1 MILTENLNVLWASVL
16 FETLY
21 RLGLRTVVVCPGSR
35 SGPLAIAAAAHPHL
49 DAVPILDERSA
60 AFFALGLVQ
69 QQGRPV
75 ALVCTSGTAAA
86 NFHPAIIEASLSHLP
101 LVVLTADRPPELRF
115 CQAGQAID
123 QVHLYGHAVRQYR
136 ELSLPELA
144 LLPYL
149 RQTVYHSWQMAVWPD
164 PGPVHLNIP
173 LRDPLDLRSETN
185 FHSTVPAHF
194 FDHVKP
200 FVPPRVVAPLPWQV
214 WQQSQR
220 GLIIAG
226 PSHAAD
232 PLAEAAA
239 IDRLSRVL
247 QWPVLADALSPAR
260 HCGLP
265 HGIAHYDLLLR
276 HTSLGESLRPEA
288 VIQLGPLPTS
298 KALRQWLSAC
308 DPLIWCFDPTGD
320 NNNPLQGRCQTLAIA
335 LQQLDCPP
343 DPLPPNPYLKD
354 WQDHEQRLRQQL
366 RWTFETI
373 DWFCE
378 AKLIYH
384 LPEWLP
390 PATALFVASSMPVRD
405 VESVWRTSDRQYA
418 FYFNRGANGIDGTL
432 SSALGVAHR
441 GQLTLLITG
450 DLACLHD
457 TNGWLITPQFQGR
470 LTVLLINNGGG
481 GIFEH
486 LPIRQFEPP
495 FEAFFATPQQVEFRN
510 LAAAYGIPYHR
521 LKDWAD
527 VETQLRLVPWPK
539 IRLLEFRSDRH
550 QNAQWR
556 QQVLAHLGA

>member
-1 MILTENLNVLWASVL
+1 MILTKNLNVLWASVL

-21 RLGLRTVVVCPGSR
+21 SLGLRTVGVCPGSR
-35 SGPLAIAAAAHPHL
+35 SVPLAIAAAAHPHL
-49 DAVPILDERSA
+49 EAVPILDERSA

-101 LVVLTADRPPELRF
+101 LIVLTADRPPELRF

-136 ELSLPELA
+136 ELSLPQLA

-149 RQTVYHSWQMAVWPD
+149 RQTLCHSWQAALWPD
-164 PGPVHLNIP
+164 PGPVHLNLP
-173 LRDPLDLRSETN
+173 LRDPLDLRSEAN
-185 FHSTVPAHF
+185 FHGTLPENF
-194 FDHVKP
+194 FEQVQP
-200 FVPPRVVAPLPWQV
+200 FVPPRGVLPLPWQQ
-214 WQQSQR
+214 WQQIQR

-226 PSHAAD
+226 PSHGVDAQ
-232 PLAEAAA
+232 AEAAA
-239 IDRLSRVL
+239 IDRLSHFL
-247 QWPVLADALSPAR
+247 QWPVLADALSAAR
-260 HCGLP
+260 GLP
-265 HGIAHYDLLLR
+265 NSIAHYDLLLR
-276 HTSLGESLRPEA
+276 DAPLRKYLRPQA

-298 KALRQWLSAC
+298 KALREWLSAC
-308 DPLIWCFDPTGD
+308 DPLIWCLEPTGD
-320 NNNPLQGRCQTLAIA
+320 NNNPLHGRCQTLAIA
-335 LQQLDCPP
+335 PQAIDCPA

-354 WQDHEQRLRQQL
+354 WQNYDQRLHAQL
-366 RWTFETI
+366 KQTFETI

-384 LPEWLP
+384 LPQWLP
-390 PATALFVASSMPVRD
+390 PQTAIFVASSLPVRD
-405 VESVWRTSDRQYA
+405 VESVWRPSDRPHR

-441 GQLTLLITG
+441 GQPTLLITG

-457 TNGWLITPQFQGR
+457 TNGWLLTPQFQGC
-470 LTVLLINNGGG
+470 LTVLLINNQGG

-486 LPIRQFEPP
+486 LPIRQFDPP
-495 FEAFFATPQQVEFRN
+495 FEAFFATPQQVEFRY
-510 LAAAYGIPYHR
+510 LAAAYGIPYHCF
-521 LKDWAD
+521 KDWAD
-527 VETQLRLVPWPK
+527 VEAQLRQTPWPK

-556 QQVLAHLGA
+556 QQVLAHLGAKL

>member
-21 RLGLRTVVVCPGSR
+21 RLGLRTVVLSPGSR

-49 DAVPILDERSA
+49 EALPILDERSA

-86 NFHPAIIEASLSHLP
+86 NFYPAIIEASLSHLP
-101 LVVLTADRPPELRF
+101 LIVLTADRPPELRF

-123 QVHLYGHAVRQYR
+123 QVHLYGHAVRHYR

-149 RQTVYHSWQMAVWPD
+149 RQTLCHSWQTALWPD

-173 LRDPLDLRSETN
+173 LRDPLDLRPEAN
-185 FHSTVPAHF
+185 FHGALPENF
-194 FDHVKP
+194 FDQVQP
-200 FVPPRVVAPLPWQV
+200 FVPPRVVTALPWQT
-214 WQQSQR
+214 WQQMQR

-226 PSHAAD
+226 PSHGVE
-232 PLAEAAA
+232 PLAEADA
-239 IDRLSRVL
+239 IDRLSRFL
-247 QWPVLADALSPAR
+247 QWPVLADALSYAR
-260 HCGLP
+260 GLP
-265 HGIAHYDLLLR
+265 HGITHYDLLLR
-276 HTSLGESLRPEA
+276 NGHLRESLRPEA

-298 KALRQWLSAC
+298 KALREWLSAC
-308 DPLIWCFDPTGD
+308 DPLIWCLDPTGD
-320 NNNPLQGRCQTLAIA
+320 NNNPLHGRCQTLAIA
-335 LQQLDCPP
+335 PQDLDCPP

-354 WQDHEQRLRQQL
+354 WQDHDQRVHEQLKRTL
-366 RWTFETI
+366 EAI

-384 LPEWLP
+384 LPQWLP
-390 PATALFVASSMPVRD
+390 SQTAIFVASSMPVRD
-405 VESVWRTSDRQYA
+405 VESVWRASDRHHR

-432 SSALGVAHR
+432 SSAFGVAHR
-441 GQLTLLITG
+441 GQPTLLITG

-457 TNGWLITPQFQGR
+457 TNGWLITPQFQGC
-470 LTVLLINNGGG
+470 LTVLLINNNGG

-486 LPIRQFEPP
+486 LPIRRFDPP
-495 FEAFFATPQQVEFRN
+495 FESFFATPQAVNFAQ
-510 LAAAYGIPYHR
+510 LAAAYGIPYHC
-521 LKDWAD
+521 LQDWAD
-527 VETQLRLVPWPK
+527 VKTQLSLAPWPK
-539 IRLLEFRSDRH
+539 VRLLEFKSDRQ

-556 QQVLAHLGA
+556 QQVLAHLTI